1 MLSKIKKRRE
11 SNMKKDEE
19 REVLMREITA
29 TLAGASLE
37 DLRFIYSYLI
47 AA

>member
-1 MLSKIKKRRE
+1 
-11 SNMKKDEE
+11 MKKEEE
-19 REVLMREITA
+19 RAILMKEITA
-29 TLAGASLE
+29 TLPNANLE

>member
-1 MLSKIKKRRE
+1 
-11 SNMKKDEE
+11 MKKDEE
-19 REVLMREITA
+19 REILMREITA

-47 AA
+47 AV